1 MLPSV
6 QAALKVLQAT
16 MQGAATDLAHSGG
29 RDGAEGPDEV
39 GLDPGGRLE
48 GEHTGS
54 PPQVHW
60 HLNRGRGEG
69 GGRVQ
74 KYKCSP
80 QHSRLLKKVGS
91 EHVHQTAEDC

>member
-6 QAALKVLQAT
+6 QETLKVLQAIAT
-16 MQGAATDLAHSGG
+16 IQGAAADLAHSGG

-54 PPQVHW
+54 PQ
-60 HLNRGRGEG
+60 
-69 GGRVQ
+69 
-74 KYKCSP
+74 
-80 QHSRLLKKVGS
+80 
-91 EHVHQTAEDC
+91 